1 MARISMSNTEEAI
14 QTFADAFAQLSSD
27 QYHELYVEALECI
40 VRMAKAEGAQEARLA
55 LDDGEEVCIT
65 LEIEPVTLH

>member
-1 MARISMSNTEEAI
+1 MSNTDEAI
-14 QTFADAFAQLSSD
+14 QSFADDFGLLISD

-55 LDDGEEVCIT
+55 LDDGEEVSIT
-65 LEIEPVTLH
+65 HEIEPVTLH

>member
-1 MARISMSNTEEAI
+1 MSNTDEAI

-40 VRMAKAEGAQEARLA
+40 VRMAKAEGAQEARLS
-55 LDDGEEVCIT
+55 LDDGEEVSIT